1 MAIPWCSGLPPQS
14 CSAFGFGKTARHS
27 AMQYGQCIACPDNLA
42 PGIVLLVVTI
52 VGCTLAIIVYCRL
65 IAKYPNVQ
73 GWIATSSIIFSQLQL
88 VAVIGLLSAIEG
100 SMTHTVA
107 LGASLAF
114 FDLSIASPEC
124 MMPQGMRNGRRPT
137 RSVNAQTK
145 L

>member
-1 MAIPWCSGLPPQS
+1 MAMRDCRGLPPHS
-14 CSAFGFGKTARHS
+14 CDAFGFGKTARHS
-27 AMQYGQCIACPDNLA
+27 AMQYGRCIACPDNLA

-52 VGCTLAIIVYCRL
+52 VGCTLAVIAYFRL

-88 VAVIGLLSAIEG
+88 VAVTGLLSAIEG

-107 LGASLAF
+107 QGASLAF

-124 MMPQGMRNGRRPT
+124 MLPQGICRNGRRPHA
-137 RSVNAQTK
+137 V
-145 L
+145 